1 MNHIKQH
8 LNNKSIVHLSMY
20 IFGAY
25 SAMNIATFFIGIGH
39 PVLVGWFLGIALGI
53 GLISASIYLSKQD
66 YHDKLPFFLL
76 LTAVILLA
84 GLSGQIQYLAYL
96 THIETAP
103 YAFFL
108 GFAPPFIVELGL
120 ALAVSFAEKS
130 EKTKMLRDSKTQI
143 KNSVAEG
150 MATVFT
156 NIDTA
161 RIQRKIEKKVDAV
174 IEYQVDI
181 ALAELMPTNVDEKRQ
196 KMDKLIDEIADDLTT
211 IADSPS
217 LPTTETPVDADF
229 ETQRDSLN
237 AGRKDKKQAELKRF
251 ADFLAQHYAGCR
263 TDELNK
269 TQIAKDFGKSART
282 IDRYIAELTQMDIIN
297 GHIEKDLIAQM

>member
-1 MNHIKQH
+1 MNIIKQH

-96 THIETAP
+96 THVETAP

-130 EKTKMLRDSKTQI
+130 ERTKMQRDSKAQIKDQVALAMTDIFTQI
-143 KNSVAEG
+143 
-150 MATVFT
+150 
-156 NIDTA
+156 DTS
-161 RIQRKIEKKVDAV
+161 RIKKQIEKQIDMV
-174 IEYQVDI
+174 IKTQVDE
-181 ALAELMPTNVDEKRQ
+181 ALVDLMPTKDKQNVEKSS
-196 KMDKLIDEIADDLTT
+196 M
-211 IADSPS
+211 PS
-217 LPTTETPVDADF
+217 DFMPVDADWIDK
-229 ETQRDSLN
+229 RDSIN
-237 AGRKDKKQAELKRF
+237 ADRKDKKQADLRKF
-251 ADFLAQHYAGCR
+251 AEYLAQHYAGCR

-282 IDRYIAELTQMDIIN
+282 IDRYIAELQQADIIN
-297 GHIEKDLIAQM
+297 GHVDRELIAQM